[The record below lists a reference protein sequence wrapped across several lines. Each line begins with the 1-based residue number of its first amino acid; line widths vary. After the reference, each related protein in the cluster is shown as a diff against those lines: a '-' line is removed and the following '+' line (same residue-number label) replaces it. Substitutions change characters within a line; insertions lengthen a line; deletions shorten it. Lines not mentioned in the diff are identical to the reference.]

1 MSIKI
6 NAVDLQWKGR
16 YGGGG
21 GDAGSGGTGLSESDV
36 RSMINSALS
45 GVNTVTMEQ
54 VQEAIEAAGTG
65 GSVDLPWSEI
75 QVGFVTREQILQY
88 NPNGIANSTTFRVPF
103 PKTFTKV
110 PLLIARTETKGARI
124 DAQLSGTTTEYFQ
137 MQSNYVADV
146 QGVHFIAFIPKG

>member
-36 RSMINSALS
+36 LSMINSAIS
-45 GVNTVTMEQ
+45 GVSTVTMEQ

-65 GSVDLPWSEI
+65 DSVDLPWSEI
-75 QVGFVTREQILQY
+75 QIGYVSREQIITY
-88 NPNGIANSTTFRVPF
+88 NGSAPSNSANFNVPY
-103 PKTFTKV
+103 PKSFSKPPV
-110 PLLIARTETKGARI
+110 VIARGDMTGLRFDTQMRGGTEKH
-124 DAQLSGTTTEYFQ
+124 FV
-137 MQSNYVADV
+137 MQTNYSSDV
-146 QGVHFIAFIPKG
+146 QGVHFIAFVPKG

>member
-75 QVGFVTREQILQY
+75 QVGFVTREKILQY
-88 NPNGIANSTTFRVPF
+88 NPNGVANSTTFRVPF

-110 PLLIARTETKGARI
+110 PVVIARAEATALRF
-124 DAQLSGTTTEYFQ
+124 DAQISGITTAYFQ
-137 MQSNYVADV
+137 MQSNYTADL